1 MLPNQGLDPD
11 EANPGRKEREVSF
24 APEASMRACL
34 AVLGRAT
41 VAGRLL
47 GYEGSTT
54 GLPAERRAQLVDL
67 MDAVHNIPD
76 LVGRWE
82 NCDESLLVGMLS
94 DYDRKWSPTITLA
107 DVYARVRAGEAG

>member
-1 MLPNQGLDPD
+1 
-11 EANPGRKEREVSF
+11 
-24 APEASMRACL
+24 
-34 AVLGRAT
+34 
-41 VAGRLL
+41 
-47 GYEGSTT
+47 
-54 GLPAERRAQLVDL
+54 